1 MAHQIQQIRHR
12 FYPKLSVWRGNYQH
26 GSWLLNFLA
35 LLDNLP
41 SKTPQQDEAKAEAFT
56 ALWQAALP
64 FIDDANFF
72 SRRQSSNQQE
82 REKWYEQ
89 IAQAHNIGFTA
100 APVSAFAHYVL
111 NKRKGTMTYE
121 EACHYLQ
128 SEEEAI
134 FGQLQWQNDADVN
147 KIRLYLER
155 LHALR
160 TRVSQMTELVAMDT
174 KFEAADCT
182 GGFAYIFAPRKLL
195 QEFYDH
201 YAYETDF
208 CLRAD

>member
-1 MAHQIQQIRHR
+1 M
-12 FYPKLSVWRGNYQH
+12 K
-26 GSWLLNFLA
+26 
-35 LLDNLP
+35 
-41 SKTPQQDEAKAEAFT
+41 
-56 ALWQAALP
+56 
-64 FIDDANFF
+64 
-72 SRRQSSNQQE
+72 
-82 REKWYEQ
+82 
-89 IAQAHNIGFTA
+89 
-100 APVSAFAHYVL
+100 
-111 NKRKGTMTYE
+111 YE

-128 SEEEAI
+128 SEQEAI

-201 YAYETDF
+201 YAYETAF